1 MSTHTVAAVP
11 VEVPVAV
18 PVEVPVEAWALP
30 PVAVTVDRSADIV
43 SQRSIP
49 HLRNKDILPVP

>member
-11 VEVPVAV
+11 VEE